1 MPRKRLYRSERGKI
15 LLGVCGGLGEY
26 FGVDPIIF
34 RILFIVAIVFEPRF
48 IIVYILLAIVMP
60 RERRVEVKE
69 GVEVAIKEISN
80 EKARAILAYAL
91 IAIGLILLLK
101 DLISLAFYQIVGIV
115 LIALGILVVLRGE
128 RA

>member
-1 MPRKRLYRSERGKI
+1 MPRKRLYRSERDKI

>member
-1 MPRKRLYRSERGKI
+1 MPRKRLLRSERDKI

-34 RILFIVAIVFEPRF
+34 RILFIVAAVFEPRF

-69 GVEVAIKEISN
+69 GVEVAVGEISN

-91 IAIGLILLLK
+91 IAIGLIY
-101 DLISLAFYQIVGIV
+101 S
-115 LIALGILVVLRGE
+115 
-128 RA
+128 

>member
-1 MPRKRLYRSERGKI
+1 MPRKRLYRSERDKI

-34 RILFIVAIVFEPRF
+34 RILFIVATVFEPRF

-69 GVEVAIKEISN
+69 GVEVAIGEISN